1 MSLSHLLKSANCLGL
16 LILQNHQGRI
26 SSPASYRA
34 MHHRIIGNKGS
45 SPSSSPPPPSS
56 SSSSSSSWLPRL
68 LRGGPQQSCSDVA
81 LFKQSITMIVLPLV
95 ASSMVLMHLNTLT
108 YNHEVLIPYLDKVFD
123 PHIDGKPVYSA
134 DEVREARS
142 SFPY

>member
-1 MSLSHLLKSANCLGL
+1 V
-16 LILQNHQGRI
+16 QF
-26 SSPASYRA
+26 P
-34 MHHRIIGNKGS
+34 
-45 SPSSSPPPPSS
+45 
-56 SSSSSSSWLPRL
+56 L
-68 LRGGPQQSCSDVA
+68 LRPKPWFALSKIYVLYILYESRLSSEYDMISLLLFFFLISQSCSDVA

-123 PHIDGKPVYSA
+123 LHIDGKPVYSA
-134 DEVREARS
+134 DEVREARL